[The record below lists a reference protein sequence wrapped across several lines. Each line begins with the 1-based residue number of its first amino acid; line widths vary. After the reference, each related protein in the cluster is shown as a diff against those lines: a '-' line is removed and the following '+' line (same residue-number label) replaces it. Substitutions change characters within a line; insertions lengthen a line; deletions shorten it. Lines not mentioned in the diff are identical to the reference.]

1 MRRGA
6 LLAGALVAY
15 AGYLALGAL
24 LVAQLER
31 PHEARLRAELGTL
44 REQLLRHS
52 PCVAAPAL
60 DAFVERVLAAG
71 RLGRAVL
78 ANTTGPANASDP
90 AWDFASALFFAST
103 LVTTVGYGYTTP
115 LTDAGKAFSIVFA
128 LLGVPLTMLLLTASA
143 QRLSL
148 LLTHTPLSW
157 LSLRWGWHPQ
167 RAARWHLV
175 ALLVVIVAVFFLVPA
190 AVFAYL
196 EEAWSFLDAFY
207 FCFISLSTIGLGD
220 YVPGEAPGQPYR
232 SLYKVLVTAYLF
244 LGLVAMVLVLQTF
257 HHVSD
262 LHGLTELILLPNP
275 DPANLSP
282 DEDDQVNILDT
293 QTDLHQHLSA
303 GSHANYAS
311 IPR

>member
-6 LLAGALVAY
+6 MLGGALVAY
-15 AGYLALGAL
+15 AAYLGLGAL

-31 PHEARLRAELGTL
+31 PHEARLRAELGLL
-44 REQLLRHS
+44 REQLLQGS
-52 PCVAAPAL
+52 PCVSPLAL

-71 RLGRAVL
+71 RLGRAVF
-78 ANTTGPANASDP
+78 ANASGATNTSDP

-115 LTDAGKAFSIVFA
+115 LTDAGKAFSIAFA
-128 LLGVPLTMLLLTASA
+128 LLGVPITMLLLTASA
-143 QRLSL
+143 QRLGL
-148 LLTHTPLSW
+148 LLTHAPLSW
-157 LSLRWGWHPQ
+157 LSFHWGWDPR

-175 ALLVVIVAVFFLVPA
+175 ALLAVIVTICFLVPA
-190 AVFAYL
+190 VVFEHL

-220 YVPGEAPGQPYR
+220 YVPGEAPGQPHR
-232 SLYKVLVTAYLF
+232 ALYKVLVTVYLF

-257 HHVSD
+257 RHVSD
-262 LHGLTELILLPNP
+262 LHGFTELILLPNP
-275 DPANLSP
+275 CPASLHQE
-282 DEDDQVNILDT
+282 EDDQVDILDP
-293 QTDLHQHLSA
+293 QPDLHQELSA